1 MNPGMKRY
9 LVENRL
15 QMFLH
20 QSECLRGNPWN
31 DPVERAVWV
40 WLPPGWEQQKPPL
53 PALWDLAAYTSSG
66 AAHVGW
72 KNFGENLPDRLDRL
86 FAQGSLPPAAVVMP
100 DCFTRL
106 GGNQYVNSP
115 ALGSWA
121 DYLQQELI
129 PFVESRL
136 PIGGSRENRAV
147 FGKSS
152 GGYGALRLA
161 MLSPEYWGAAAVH
174 AGDCDFE
181 LVYRP
186 DFPKVAQTL
195 ERYNGD
201 WRAFLEDFWSRSQP
215 SGSDI
220 HTLMVLCLAAS
231 YDPDEARPDNLRL
244 PFDLHTLELIPE
256 RWQAWLAHDPLELLN
271 RYGQNL
277 SQLKGLWIDVGR
289 HDQYNI
295 QYGSRKLHRKLET
308 MGIAHIYEE
317 FDGTHSGIDY
327 RLDHSL
333 PYLVHALNT

>member
-1 MNPGMKRY
+1 MKRY

-20 QSECLRGNPWN
+20 QSECLRDNPWQ
-31 DPVERAVWV
+31 DACQRPVWV
-40 WLPPGWEQQKPPL
+40 WLPPDWESHPHPL

-72 KNFGENLPDRLDRL
+72 KNFSENLPDRLERL
-86 FAQGSLPPAAVVMP
+86 YHQGVLPPAAVVMP

-115 ALGSWA
+115 ALGRWA

-129 PFVESRL
+129 PFVEQRL

-161 MLSPEYWGAAAVH
+161 MLGPEYWGAAAMH

-195 ERYNGD
+195 ARYDDD
-201 WRAFLEDFWSRSQP
+201 WRTFLQDFWSRERH
-215 SGSDI
+215 SGHDI

-231 YDPDEARPDNLRL
+231 YDPDPDEPAALRL

-256 RWQAWLAHDPLELLN
+256 RWQAWLAHDPLQLVPQHVEALKM
-271 RYGQNL
+271 
-277 SQLKGLWIDVGR
+277 LKGLWIDVGR
-289 HDQYNI
+289 QDQYNI
-295 QYGSRKLHRKLET
+295 QYGSRRLHRLLQELD
-308 MGIAHIYEE
+308 IPHIYDE

-327 RLDHSL
+327 RLDLSL
-333 PYLVHALNT
+333 PYLVNSLRA